1 MSYHNIPSSA
11 RQSTTNAQGQTAP
24 PGYHYMPDGSLMS
37 DAEHLSLYGSGEI
50 IRTFIL
56 DTTNIRASGE
66 KRKFAVT
73 GSGVFS
79 LEIKNE
85 DNYYYNFI
93 TNTFQAAKARLDS
106 ITFSGSYIGNI
117 TFPVV
122 SDADQYDI
130 YLFAEQGTK
139 HISYNEA
146 RFEDGSIDINS
157 STGSNSLLIQK
168 VIYQTLDTS
177 IILSTLSPNSVAVF
191 SGQTPT
197 TKTITVQI
205 GKNVGKIPFSIPV
218 SAGSTHSFR
227 IDRTPTI
234 DDIIVWTTR
243 TVGSA
248 PSDIPGEDIYPNVSN
263 TDTVDGA
270 ITGGGSVVKVVMD
283 TNVAD
288 KMVVGDKITAA
299 TSTDEV
305 DGAVTSG
312 IKVVMNNNVAG
323 KMAIGDQI
331 TGYGDLDKKVVT
343 VAALNPDGDN
353 VKEFSMS
360 EAVAIADAADL
371 IFTPKCNRS
380 LTTVVALNPDTD
392 NVKEFSMSQNIGL
405 IDGVTLSFSNQMN
418 YNWPLDNID
427 GLTAGMIPL
436 GGNVTSGS
444 AISSYE
450 EILTDMEGTYY
461 EKKIVQKRVEA
472 TDKLGVKPTTVRDAT
487 TNLLTTTQTGNVTF
501 NQQQKLVLASDTIKL
516 YSYGPPVINALTG
529 WDIELSDIEV
539 ALTKPTALTTAAV
552 INSTSVPID
561 DGDGI
566 MDDVSTVSSINIDS
580 SVADPTVTTIGSYS
594 GTTATLTL
602 SAAQT
607 LESGETLTF
616 DGAGRTITI
625 TGNIEIKQSG
635 EIRAGW
641 DRYLYF
647 DLERFLTATDES

>member
-360 EAVAIADAADL
+360 EAVAIADDADL

-641 DRYLYF
+641 NRYLYF